1 MNHFKH
7 IPILLLYRWIRATYP
22 EVNLFVFAAMM
33 PPHRFISAQAALALV
48 RRCIPCRP
56 RLYHSTIPKWIYES
70 MKLAAHEQTIK
81 NALGQTLSDN
91 LKLIT
96 GAVQPSSVKVPPYKG
111 LRTFTKIQ
119 LTTHDVVAI
128 KILSRALGVEEW
140 ELVSLLLDGTIIQ
153 RRGNHARTTTVRSRE
168 DDGMD
173 LQGPVIQPAGMSSVQ
188 TPSSTSRET
197 P

>member
-22 EVNLFVFAAMM
+22 EVNIFVFAAMM
-33 PPHRFISAQAALALV
+33 PRHRFISAQAAVALV

-56 RLYHSTIPKWIYES
+56 KLYHSTIPAWLYEA
-70 MKLAAHEQTIK
+70 MKRATHEQTIK
-81 NALGQTLSDN
+81 NALGQTVSDN
-91 LKLIT
+91 LKIIT

-128 KILSRALGVEEW
+128 KILSRALDVEEW
-140 ELVSLLLDGTIIQ
+140 QLVSLLLDGTIIQ
-153 RRGNHARTTTVRSRE
+153 RRGTHARTNTARPRE
-168 DDGMD
+168 NEGMD
-173 LQGPVIQPAGMSSVQ
+173 VQGQVLEPASLSSVQ
-188 TPSSTSRET
+188 ASD
-197 P
+197 